1 MNRASLAAVAV
12 CFSASALA
20 ATAIAPS
27 PSPSVAPEIRAAFLG
42 DSGTGDAIQRRVRD
56 QLLRHPSRWVFFLGD
71 NVYTAGQKIYFGPRF
86 NVMYKPLRD
95 KGAECHAALGNHDV
109 FFCGLATTR
118 GPLSPRA
125 DAYRIRDR
133 GCDVDDQ
140 IAEPHFG
147 YRDRRRYYSVVS
159 DPGPVPLLEVFVL
172 DSNTLGVSDTKLWP
186 TGDDW
191 AQVNWLDAALAA
203 SMARWKAVALHHP
216 PHSPQA
222 ERYVFTLRN
231 WEWTFGGRMRE
242 TRLDNQIGP
251 TLRKRGVDV
260 VFAGHNHFYARMV
273 PQEGIRYFVTGGGG
287 RPAYRFEPAPGYV
300 AAGGAFNHFVAVR
313 VTEPRFEYY
322 VVDDQGRSRDAGWFA
337 KGDKTD
343 HSFAPGTLPP
353 PVPGR

>member
-1 MNRASLAAVAV
+1 VLCVLLVA
-12 CFSASALA
+12 ASALA
-20 ATAIAPS
+20 ATATAPS
-27 PSPSVAPEIRAAFLG
+27 PLPSVAPEIRAAFLG

-56 QLLRHPSRWVFFLGD
+56 QLLRQPLRWVFFLGD
-71 NVYTAGQKIYFGPRF
+71 NVYTAGQKVYFGPRF
-86 NVMYKPLRD
+86 NAIYKPLRD

-109 FFCGLATTR
+109 FFCGVATTQ

-147 YRDRRRYYSVVS
+147 YRDRRRYYSVIS
-159 DPGPVPLLEVFVL
+159 DAGPVPLLEVFVL
-172 DSNTLGVSDTKLWP
+172 DSNTLGVADTKLWP
-186 TGDDW
+186 AGDDW

-203 SMARWKAVALHHP
+203 SKARWKAVALHHP

-222 ERYVFTLRN
+222 ERHVFTLRN

-242 TRLDNQIGP
+242 TRLDNQIAP
-251 TLRKRGVDV
+251 TLRKRGVDA

-287 RPAYRFEPAPGYV
+287 RPAYGFEPAPGYV

-313 VTEPRFEYY
+313 VTETRFEYY

-337 KGDKTD
+337 KGDKND
-343 HSFAPGTLPP
+343 HSFTPGTLPP